1 MEFIKNLLKNSGC
14 SYCQENDYNDIE
26 DLNKNWN
33 LYLKEG
39 EMYSCLILFNEK
51 TEKDISFYVN
61 INAKIKL
68 YQKEKLM
75 LELEYISKSE
85 DNKYGILVPLEN
97 YQEYYQ
103 ELEKKNKKYDKK
115 LESYLVDKYD
125 IIFENN

>member
-103 ELEKKNKKYDKK
+103 DLEKKNKKYDKK